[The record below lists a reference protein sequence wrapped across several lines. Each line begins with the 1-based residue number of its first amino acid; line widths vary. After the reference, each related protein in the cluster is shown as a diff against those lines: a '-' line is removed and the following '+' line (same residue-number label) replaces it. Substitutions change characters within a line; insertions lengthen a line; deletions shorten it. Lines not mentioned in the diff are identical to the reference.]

1 MTVETHTPEETELLG
16 RRMGEAL
23 RPGTVVAFTGDLG
36 AGKTAFTRGIA
47 RGLGYDGRVTSP
59 TFNIV
64 NEYVGGRLP
73 LFHFDLYRLSGE
85 DDLYD
90 IGWDDY
96 LDRSGVC
103 VVEWSEIAPG
113 ILPADCVRVE
123 ICRGTEDGSR
133 VITVTGVEL

>member
-113 ILPADCVRVE
+113 VLPADCVRVE
-123 ICRGTEDGSR
+123 ICRGAEDGSR
-133 VITVTGVEL
+133 KITVTGVEF